1 LYLNYN
7 PHKINNY
14 PPTTINQVIMID
26 EIIARNARKSHLLRL
41 PAEVR
46 NHIYEYVIADTAD
59 AKDITFNLG
68 RNGAVKVK
76 PDGESS
82 TSNNTVDTAIAPA
95 AQRIAP
101 RAAQPAPK
109 PTGFFQSLL
118 YIIRPTSSTPA
129 KNSKPPMSPELLALL
144 NKCTPRAP
152 TPVHTR
158 PGWLA
163 LQQTSRQLNAEVANL
178 GLSLINWEFDTPD
191 DVVDF
196 SATLTP
202 EQRLV
207 LARHLSSQGTSE
219 LHLTPLIVTCLL
231 ISVVYLIAL
240 CSSIN
245 TTTFCFLHVCS
256 VLTPTPYYPFYI
268 IQLRG

>member
-7 PHKINNY
+7 PQNINNY
-14 PPTTINQVIMID
+14 SPTTINQVIMID
-26 EIIARNARKSHLLRL
+26 EIIACNARESHMLRH

-46 NHIYEYVIADTAD
+46 NRIYEYVIADTAD
-59 AKDITFNLG
+59 AKDTTFNLG

-82 TSNNTVDTAIAPA
+82 TSNDTADTAIAPA

-118 YIIRPTSSTPA
+118 YIIHPTSSTPA

-191 DVVDF
+191 DVVEL

-207 LARHLSSQGTSE
+207 SARHLNSQGTSDVTGSALATRLYHHTHIYIATL
-219 LHLTPLIVTCLL
+219 LHR
-231 ISVVYLIAL
+231 
-240 CSSIN
+240 SSIN
-245 TTTFCFLHVCS
+245 S
-256 VLTPTPYYPFYI
+256 VLLSITTI
-268 IQLRG
+268 REK